1 MDEWGEGNP
10 SFGTR
15 LWAHRPALFTLAA
28 SIDRENVSILCCQL
42 WLHQLLILSV
52 LLLLLLFPVHLV
64 ALFRVIIYFI
74 SLLLLRFTVCRENL
88 VTTARKGHQWW
99 WWCFAL
105 CNRRPFIF
113 FFVVEASV
121 TPCFDPVCPVELSN
135 YVLSRQC
142 DTEHP
147 EFQSVSQSG

>member
-1 MDEWGEGNP
+1 MGRGIP
-10 SFGTR
+10 HLGTS
-15 LWAHRPALFTLAA
+15 WAHRPALFTLAA
-28 SIDRENVSILCCQL
+28 SIDRENVSILYSL
-42 WLHQLLILSV
+42 WLLLHQLLILSV
-52 LLLLLLFPVHLV
+52 LLLLLFPVHLV

-74 SLLLLRFTVCRENL
+74 SLLLSFTVCRENL

-147 EFQSVSQSG
+147 EFQSASQSG

>member
-1 MDEWGEGNP
+1 M
-10 SFGTR
+10 GTS
-15 LWAHRPALFTLAA
+15 WAHRPALFTLAA
-28 SIDRENVSILCCQL
+28 SIDRENVSILYSL
-42 WLHQLLILSV
+42 WLLLLHQLLILSV
-52 LLLLLLFPVHLV
+52 LLLLLFPVHLV

-74 SLLLLRFTVCRENL
+74 SLLLSFTVCRENL
-88 VTTARKGHQWW
+88 VTTARKGHQW